1 MRKQDGVTLTGFI
14 FVSIIVVFALLV
26 AFKLAPAYFEYY
38 SIQKQ
43 FKAVA
48 NDPNLRAGGRR
59 DIQGAFVARQTIENI
74 TSIGPEDIQITK
86 DGGSLVLSAEY
97 SVKVPLVGN
106 LSACMDFNP
115 SSAKP

>member
-1 MRKQDGVTLTGFI
+1 MPGAGAT
-14 FVSIIVVFALLV
+14 S
-26 AFKLAPAYFEYY
+26 
-38 SIQKQ
+38 
-43 FKAVA
+43 KARSR
-48 NDPNLRAGGRR
+48 P
-59 DIQGAFVARQTIENI
+59 RQTIENI

-97 SVKVPLVGN
+97 SVKVPLFGN